1 MIKFFFKIY
10 LILILVMIPL
20 KKAYCEV
27 FIVAKV
33 NQEIITNIDLDFEKR
48 YLVSLNPNLK
58 KLDQNRIKEYAK
70 DSLINEKIKKIEIEK
85 IFKIVPNETL
95 LSKVIADIYS
105 SIGISSLSEFE
116 SYLSQNKIDIKRVKE
131 KISIEIAWN
140 DLIVKIFANEIEIDQ
155 NFLIQ
160 EIEKIGEKKIDKLL
174 ISEIIFTINEKKEL
188 KPKYEEIKK
197 SINEIGFEETARIY
211 SLSDSKKSG
220 GNLGW
225 IYKNQLSKSVRESL
239 SEIQIGGFTEPI
251 VTSGGFLILKL
262 NDLKTEDVKIDKD
275 AQLKK
280 MIEFERE
287 RQFTRFSTLYYRRVF
302 NNTEI
307 NEK

>member
-1 MIKFFFKIY
+1 
-10 LILILVMIPL
+10 MIPL

-70 DSLINEKIKKIEIEK
+70 NSLINEKIKKIEIEK

-160 EIEKIGEKKIDKLL
+160 EIEKIDEEKIDKLL

-225 IYKNQLSKSVRESL
+225 IYKNQLSKNVRESL
-239 SEIQIGGFTEPI
+239 NKIQIGGFTEPI

-262 NDLKTEDVKIDKD
+262 NDLKTEDVKINKD

-287 RQFTRFSTLYYRRVF
+287 RQFTRFSTLYYKRVF

>member
-10 LILILVMIPL
+10 LILILVMFPL
-20 KKAYCEV
+20 KIAYCEV

-58 KLDQNRIKEYAK
+58 KLDQNRITEYAK
-70 DSLINEKIKKIEIEK
+70 NSLINEKIKKIEIEK

-160 EIEKIGEKKIDKLL
+160 EIEKIGEEKIDKLL

-225 IYKNQLSKSVRESL
+225 IYKNQLSKNVRERL
-239 SEIQIGGFTEPI
+239 NEIQIGGFTEPI

-287 RQFTRFSTLYYRRVF
+287 RQFTRFSTLYYKRVF